1 MMPIT
6 TNDNTQLIFG
16 VGDISIQIGY
26 DKFKSPGIV
35 QFVEVD
41 PLPIG
46 TTVEIGTNE
55 NVKMDEA
62 PVTFIFNQLESLDV
76 VINQLLKLRMVMG
89 GNIDAR
95 SVS

>member
-1 MMPIT
+1 MPIT

-26 DKFKSPGIV
+26 DRFKSPGIV

-46 TTVEIGTNE
+46 TTMEIDTNE
-55 NVKMDEA
+55 KAKMDEA
-62 PVTFIFNQLESLDV
+62 PVTFIFNQVESLDV
-76 VINQLLKLRMVMG
+76 VINQLLNLRMVMG

>member
-1 MMPIT
+1 MPIT

-26 DKFKSPGIV
+26 DRFKSPGIV

-41 PLPIG
+41 PLPIN
-46 TTVEIGTNE
+46 TTVEIDTDE
-55 NVKMDEA
+55 KVKMDEA
-62 PVTFIFNQLESLDV
+62 PVTLIFNQVESLDV
-76 VINQLLKLRMVMG
+76 VINQLQKLRVVMG
-89 GNIDAR
+89 GNRDAR